1 MSAKTIIVTRPSGQA
16 RQVIEVLTRTIEFSG
31 VAKRSFPEILSLPLL
46 TIVPKT
52 DEVLADHIASALKN
66 ADLAIFV
73 SPNAIECVMRLLERD
88 WQDFSKSIIP
98 IGVMG
103 GSSKLALQNHGIG
116 AEEKPTPIVM
126 PQDNEQWDS
135 EGLWHELQSLGWTWQ
150 NKKVVI
156 FKGEGGRDWLADTL
170 SKAGAHVEAIST
182 YTRVPLDV
190 DNPAWQA
197 IHDLDFSKSLWMLTS
212 SEAVRY
218 LGSVMQD
225 QFTQSLSSA
234 SALCP
239 HHNIADAAQEIGFGE
254 VFTTEPGDEALIKA
268 SLAWLT
274 L

>member
-16 RQVIEVLTRTIEFSG
+16 RQLIEVLTRSIELSG

-52 DEVLADHIASALKN
+52 DEVLADHIASTLKN

-103 GSSKLALQNHGIG
+103 GSSKSALQNHGIG
-116 AEEKPTPIVM
+116 AEENPTPIVM

-135 EGLWHELQSLGWTWQ
+135 EGLWHELQSLGWNWQ
-150 NKKVVI
+150 GKKVVI

-170 SKAGAHVEAIST
+170 KKAGAHVEAIPT

-197 IHDLDFSKSLWMLTS
+197 VHDLDFSKSLWLLTS

-218 LGSVMQD
+218 LGGVIQD
-225 QFTQSLSSA
+225 QFAQSLSSA